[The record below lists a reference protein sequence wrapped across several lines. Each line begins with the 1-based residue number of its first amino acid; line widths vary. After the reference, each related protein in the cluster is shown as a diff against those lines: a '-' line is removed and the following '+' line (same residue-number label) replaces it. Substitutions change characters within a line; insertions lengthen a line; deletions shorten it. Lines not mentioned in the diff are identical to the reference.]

1 MKKTLSL
8 IFIILH
14 FFSFAEAQKKKVNE
28 LPSQHKKW
36 LVEEVVYIITSRE
49 KEVFLE
55 LATDRERHFFI
66 EAFWK
71 ARDPSPGNSKSEFK
85 IEHYRRI
92 DHANHSFGRRAPRP
106 GWRTDR
112 GRIYII
118 LGEPNTIQR
127 LDVSAETYPSEIW
140 FYQGKT
146 NVGLPPGFS
155 LVFFQKG
162 SVGELEL
169 YSPLKDGPQGLMPTY
184 EGDPMDYYA
193 AYQKLMEVEPTLARV
208 SLSFIPG
215 DTSYMGRPS
224 MASEMLIQKIDMVPQ
239 KQVKDIYAQ
248 KFLEYKDI
256 VEVEYTA
263 NYISSDSLVKA
274 IKDPSGVNFVHYVI
288 ELPRLSVGL
297 YGETYSTSLKLNG
310 TVLDLEGKT
319 IYQYEKTINLEFDK
333 EQMKIVS
340 HKPFNIHDMFPLI
353 PGNYEFSVLIKNEVS
368 KEFTSIERD
377 LVIPQDD
384 LSSKMSSLIL
394 GYQASRND
402 MKQKKPKPF
411 LIGSYQIFCQPNRVF
426 LPGDNLA
433 VAFQIHGLGQELKQR
448 GEIKFT
454 FLKRGEEFRS
464 LTRKIS
470 EYPDLPNFLEEFPL
484 RDFSPDHYRI
494 QVSLQ
499 ADDREIVSESDEF
512 DVTPIEAIPRPWT
525 YSRIL
530 PDIKNAFYLYIIGS
544 QLLNAGKIEE
554 ARTSLEIAFQKK
566 QHSVEYALEL
576 AKTYMLLDEY
586 LKVESVLLPFLNQP
600 KPMFEVYFM
609 MGKTYQNLGELNK
622 AIDIY
627 EKGISQYGLNID
639 LLNSV
644 GESYFQLGRLDEA
657 LAIWEKSLEINPNQ
671 PQITMN
677 VKALKKRKK
686 ALPLKT
692 YCRKIFWPMP
702 PSFRCSY
709 LPITLFNILN
719 TPMFVS

>member
-1 MKKTLSL
+1 MPVYEGGRLDYLAAYQALAEVEPELAKVSLSL
-8 IFIILH
+8 I
-14 FFSFAEAQKKKVNE
+14 
-28 LPSQHKKW
+28 
-36 LVEEVVYIITSRE
+36 
-49 KEVFLE
+49 
-55 LATDRERHFFI
+55 
-66 EAFWK
+66 
-71 ARDPSPGNSKSEFK
+71 
-85 IEHYRRI
+85 
-92 DHANHSFGRRAPRP
+92 
-106 GWRTDR
+106 
-112 GRIYII
+112 
-118 LGEPNTIQR
+118 
-127 LDVSAETYPSEIW
+127 
-140 FYQGKT
+140 
-146 NVGLPPGFS
+146 
-155 LVFFQKG
+155 
-162 SVGELEL
+162 
-169 YSPLKDGPQGLMPTY
+169 
-184 EGDPMDYYA
+184 
-193 AYQKLMEVEPTLARV
+193 
-208 SLSFIPG
+208 PG
-215 DTSYMGRPS
+215 DDSYAFGRPS
-224 MASEMLIQKIDMVPQ
+224 MASDMLISKIETVPQ
-239 KQVKDIYAQ
+239 KQIKDRYAQ

-256 VEVEYTA
+256 VEVEYTF
-263 NYISSDSLVKA
+263 NYIDNDSLVKV
-274 IKDPSGVNFVHYVI
+274 IKDPSGVNFVHYAI
-288 ELPRLSVGL
+288 ELSRLSVNF
-297 YGETYSTSLKLNG
+297 YGNMYYTNLKVNG
-310 TVLDLEGKT
+310 TVSDLKGKI
-319 IYQYEKTINLEFDK
+319 IYQYEKTFKLEFGK
-333 EQMKIVS
+333 EQMKNLNRT
-340 HKPFNIHDMFPLI
+340 PLNIHDMFPLI
-353 PGNYEFSVLIKNEVS
+353 PGNYKFSVLVKNEVS
-368 KEFTSIERD
+368 KEFTSFERD
-377 LVIPQDD
+377 LFIPQDD
-384 LSSKMSSLIL
+384 SSLQMSSLLL
-394 GYQASRND
+394 GYQMSQGNI
-402 MKQKKPKPF
+402 KKKKPKPF
-411 LIGSYQIFCQPNRVF
+411 RVGSYQISCQPNRVF
-426 LPGDNLA
+426 IQGDNLSI
-433 VAFQIHGLGQELKQR
+433 AFQLQGLSQELKEK

-454 FLKRGEEFRS
+454 FLKKGEEFRS
-464 LTRKIS
+464 FTRKVR
-470 EYPDLPNFLEEFPL
+470 EYPGSPNFLEELSL
-484 RDFSPDHYRI
+484 RDFLPAHYRI
-494 QVSLQ
+494 QVSLM
-499 ADDREIVSESDEF
+499 ADGQEILSESDEF